1 MFGQQNNKTRHGFFH
16 VATLRQFV
24 SLIWRHG
31 GAAPRVWRQS
41 GPRRLRVR
49 PQQANVK
56 IQCLLH
62 AIPSVVRPLSRLR
75 CPIRFPTTADPLPN
89 DRRSASQRPP
99 IRFPTTANP
108 LPNDCRSAARSTL
121 QRSNAPSANP
131 ETAS

>member
-89 DRRSASQRPP
+89 DRQSASQRLP
-99 IRFPTTANP
+99 IRSTLHAP
-108 LPNDCRSAARSTL
+108 TL
-121 QRSNAPSANP
+121 QRSICKSRNSIVRLYSILLNLYIL
-131 ETAS
+131 